1 MPSSLAVQ
9 LLVLS
14 TILTGS
20 VPGGMVLEGAKR
32 RGQRPL
38 GEPRHLAAML
48 VKKCEHQHDPRTKE
62 GFLGDV
68 MYPSKNEEGSSS
80 YG

>member
-48 VKKCEHQHDPRTKE
+48 VMKCQHQHDLRTKE

-68 MYPSKNEEGSSS
+68 MYPGKKEEVFQ
-80 YG
+80 